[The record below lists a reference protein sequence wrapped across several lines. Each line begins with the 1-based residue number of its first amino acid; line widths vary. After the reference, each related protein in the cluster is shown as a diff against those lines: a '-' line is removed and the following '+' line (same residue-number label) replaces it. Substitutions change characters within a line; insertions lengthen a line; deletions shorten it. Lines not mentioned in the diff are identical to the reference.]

1 VGVKKRRALCAL
13 AALFVPLILIGN
25 AVQVVAHPWWPRVEI
40 GLHNAGAALPEREQR
55 RLADVA
61 LDSILPWGRGNSG
74 LRDARRDDGTA
85 AFDTRERHHLSSV
98 RDYILGLY
106 VIEAV
111 GLVGIAVGLAFR
123 RSRRFTKDALLA
135 GVLLTLAIATFC
147 LVYILV
153 APVSF
158 LGGFHR
164 VFFRGSS
171 WRFED
176 TETLRIVF
184 PDVFWSDTAL
194 VLGGLVALQAAAV
207 LVWQRQAIRAWWRRP
222 RHARP

>member
-1 VGVKKRRALCAL
+1 VTRRALCAL
-13 AALFVPLILIGN
+13 AAVFVPLILIGN
-25 AVQVVAHPWWPRVEI
+25 AVQAVAHPWWPRVEI
-40 GLHNAGAALPEREQR
+40 GLHNADASLPESEQR
-55 RLADVA
+55 RLANVA
-61 LDSILPWGRGNSG
+61 LDSILPWGRGDAG
-74 LRDARRDDGTA
+74 LRDARRDDGTP
-85 AFDTRERHHLSSV
+85 AFDPKERHHLSSV

-106 VIEAV
+106 LIEAV
-111 GLVGIAVGLAFR
+111 GLVAIVVGLAFR
-123 RSRRFTKDALLA
+123 RSRRFTRDVLLA
-135 GVLLTLAIATFC
+135 GVLFTLGIAAFC

-207 LVWQRQAIRAWWRRP
+207 LLWQRQAITARWRKL